1 MHVPDLI
8 LALLLGIGLSASTGL
23 NTFLPLL
30 LLSAAARFHIAD
42 ITLNAKFGWLASDLA
57 IGILIAACI
66 IEIVADKVPA
76 VDHVLDSVGTFLR
89 PAAGLVAVSS
99 VLTGVDPVIAAVV
112 GLIVGSPISF
122 GIHSLK
128 AGTRVASSATT
139 FGCANPFISLIED
152 VLALL
157 LSVAAILSPILVP
170 LALLLVAWLLWR
182 AARGLS
188 ARGASERS
196 RP

>member
-1 MHVPDLI
+1 MHIPDLI

-128 AGTRVASSATT
+128 AGTRVASTATT
-139 FGCANPFISLIED
+139 FGCANPFISMIED

-157 LSVAAILSPILVP
+157 LSVASILAPILVP

-182 AARGLS
+182 AARSIS

-196 RP
+196 GP